1 MSCPTLI
8 DPACIVSP
16 IVGDLA
22 GAGAHA
28 AAGTAASGVM
38 TGIAD
43 AIQSGIAW
51 VVSGTIDWWVQ
62 VPSPNL
68 AGDPAVGALRQWLLP
83 IAVVVAVAAMMAA
96 AGKMALTRKANP
108 LIDVGSGLA
117 IIAATS
123 AVGVL
128 LPAMLLRAGDAWSS
142 WMLAASTG
150 GRFGARLSTILTMP
164 GAASSVV
171 VVLGVVAI
179 VMAAIQAVLMLF
191 RQAALVILAGALPLA
206 AAGTLTPGTRA
217 WFRRVTGWMLALIF
231 YKPAAAAVYA
241 TAFTMIGR
249 GKDPRT
255 ILMGF
260 AMVLLSLLALPVL
273 MKFFTW
279 TTGAVETAAGG
290 GGFLGTLM
298 SGAIAVGALRGS
310 AGGSGGSSAADQAR
324 LVSAQL
330 GPQGG
335 SGPQGAAAPGA
346 GASPGGAPVSQPG
359 GGTGPAADSGSG
371 PGPAGAAGA
380 GGGGP
385 VGAGAGGPAG
395 AGTGS
400 AAGAGAGSAAAG
412 AGTGTAAGA
421 GAGAAAG
428 GAGAAAGAAA
438 AGAVAGPVGV
448 VAAGLASGA
457 AQAGR
462 RAADAMRPE
471 ETGD

>member
-8 DPACIVSP
+8 VPACIIPSA
-16 IVGDLA
+16 VGHTAGSAA
-22 GAGAHA
+22 GA
-28 AAGTAASGVM
+28 AASGAV
-38 TGIAD
+38 TGIAG

-51 VVSGTIDWWVQ
+51 VVSGTVDWWVL

-68 AGDPAVGALRQWLLP
+68 AAEPTVGALQQWLLP
-83 IAVVVAVAAMMAA
+83 ITVAVAVLVMIAA

-128 LPAMLLRAGDAWSS
+128 LPTMLLKAGDAWSS
-142 WMLAASTG
+142 WVLTASTG
-150 GRFGARLSTILTMP
+150 GHFAARLTTVLTMP
-164 GAASSVV
+164 GAASGVV
-171 VVLGVVAI
+171 IVLGIVAI

-191 RQAALVILAGALPLA
+191 RQAALVILAGILPLA
-206 AAGTLTPGTRA
+206 AAGTLAPATRA

-241 TAFTMIGR
+241 TAFTMIGT

-260 AMVLLSLLALPVL
+260 ATVLLSLLALPVL

-279 TTGAVETAAGG
+279 TTGAAEAAVGS
-290 GGFLGTLM
+290 GGFLGTML

-310 AGGSGGSSAADQAR
+310 AGGSGGTSAADQAR
-324 LVSAQL
+324 LMSAQL

-335 SGPQGAAAPGA
+335 SSAWGAGAPRGSATPGA
-346 GASPGGAPVSQPG
+346 GPAAYPSAAAGPAPGPGSGSTAASPASGGRPG
-359 GGTGPAADSGSG
+359 ATGAVAARSAGAEG
-371 PGPAGAAGA
+371 VNAAPAGGSSGAAGRQTGAGA
-380 GGGGP
+380 GGG
-385 VGAGAGGPAG
+385 
-395 AGTGS
+395 S
-400 AAGAGAGSAAAG
+400 A
-412 AGTGTAAGA
+412 
-421 GAGAAAG
+421 AGAAAG
-428 GAGAAAGAAA
+428 PAGVAGAGLARGATQASRRAAGA
-438 AGAVAGPVGV
+438 
-448 VAAGLASGA
+448 
-457 AQAGR
+457 
-462 RAADAMRPE
+462 MHPE